1 MSKDQKVE
9 SEVHKDRAVRKD
21 CMVTIV

>member
-1 MSKDQKVE
+1 MSKDQKVK